1 MVNHVMLIMSIVV
14 LAINFNNCYF
24 MDIRYTPF
32 INTPTGFRINQ
43 NLRLV
48 PYVMVDTKSL
58 YPPAL
63 VICCVYPTRCFFLKW
78 CLFFSAMLSNSYFFI
93 MYRKKKKKK
102 RCGFAIMGHDGCP
115 KIPWPWW
122 CFPFRSPVESRTVWS
137 WKDLQCGTVRWI
149 CDQMARWMVG
159 GNANKH
165 IINIYKH

>member
-93 MYRKKKKKK
+93 MYRKKKKKTMWV
-102 RCGFAIMGHDGCP
+102 CHNG
-115 KIPWPWW
+115 PWW
-122 CFPFRSPVESRTVWS
+122 VPQNPMAMVMFPFQIASGIKDRVKLKGPPVRHGEV
-137 WKDLQCGTVRWI
+137 DLWPNGSLN
-149 CDQMARWMVG
+149 G
-159 GNANKH
+159 GGKCE
-165 IINIYKH
+165 